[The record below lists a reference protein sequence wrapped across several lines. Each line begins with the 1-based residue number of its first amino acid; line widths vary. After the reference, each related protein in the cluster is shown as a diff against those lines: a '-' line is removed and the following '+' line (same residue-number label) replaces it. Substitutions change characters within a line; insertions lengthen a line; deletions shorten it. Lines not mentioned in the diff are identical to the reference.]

1 MIYDKSIKKACE
13 QRKLKKTQVQKAKDM
28 KTRGAIS
35 LVATAES
42 TAQKYTF
49 STSNIK
55 VVIEDELTRQF
66 ATCYY

>member
-1 MIYDKSIKKACE
+1 
-13 QRKLKKTQVQKAKDM
+13 M

-49 STSNIK
+49 STRNIK
-55 VVIEDELTRQF
+55 VVIENSLSKHLLSFNQNSERASEREREREREISNLAD
-66 ATCYY
+66 